1 MPLIRTLS
9 APDPIPDERLL
20 ELCSA
25 AQIRVWRTMRYLQ
38 RQTPNAAPALVE
50 VAGILNLTRQ
60 AVSQHAARLY
70 SAGLVECRPGL
81 NRYLAILPASVGR
94 APAAPPDAL
103 SRCTPRQRAIWQT
116 MRDLQADSELPRC
129 PSRQEI
135 VERIGGSVQSL
146 TPHIISLVRAG
157 LLQQR
162 PGRSRYY
169 ALLPDTHNAPLAEEE
184 PLPFDGPDGGNEDG
198 DELDE
203 VELGGPPLVEGFSE
217 RQRVLW
223 STMRQYQHQHGTAAP
238 LVVLSRH
245 LGFRHYQSLT
255 PHLARLASAG
265 YLRHERRAWIAIPKD
280 Q

>member
-9 APDPIPDERLL
+9 APDPIPDARLL

-25 AQIRVWRTMRYLQ
+25 AQIRVWRAMRYLQ
-38 RQTPNAAPALVE
+38 RRSPTAAPALVE
-50 VAGILNLTRQ
+50 VAGILSLTRQ

-81 NRYLAILPASVGR
+81 NRYLAILPATVGSAPT
-94 APAAPPDAL
+94 APADAL
-103 SRCTPRQRAIWQT
+103 TRCTPRQRAIWQT
-116 MRDLQADSELPRC
+116 MRDLQTGGELPRC

-146 TPHIISLVRAG
+146 TPHIISLVRVG

-169 ALLPDTHNAPLAEEE
+169 ALLPDSHNAPLAESEQ
-184 PLPFDGPDGGNEDG
+184 PPFDDE

-203 VELGGPPLVEGFSE
+203 VELGAPPLVEGFSE
-217 RQRVLW
+217 RQRALW